1 MQLILMKEIAKENSF
16 REKPFQDECCS
27 IAESMME
34 EIHQIMIPDNAL
46 MPYVNNGEGRQK
58 GSLKRRLLKQ
68 IRQAK
73 ILSTVG

>member
-1 MQLILMKEIAKENSF
+1 MKEIIKENESQ
-16 REKPFQDECCS
+16 EEPSVDECCN

-46 MPYVNNGEGRQK
+46 VPYINSGDGRHK

-68 IRQAK
+68 IKQAR
-73 ILSTVG
+73 IMSLVG